1 MACFA
6 SSGANFI
13 RGQASFSMEGG
24 YDHPQPGAALMQRLG
39 FTAGFSNDLNL
50 PWVHVGLRYMF
61 RDMPD
66 GSMQPSIL
74 YNGFLGQ
81 VGLDTIDVEI
91 WASQ

>member
-1 MACFA
+1 MNHIIVSGAA
-6 SSGANFI
+6 ESGANLI
-13 RGQASFSMEGG
+13 RGQASFAMEGG

-39 FTAGFSNDLNL
+39 FTAVFPSDIS
-50 PWVHVGLRYMF
+50 PWPPVGSRYMM

-81 VGLDTIDVEI
+81 VWVGHC
-91 WASQ
+91 